1 MISFPLQYT
10 RLGRRVQLTTHE
22 QDVALT
28 LEDRLLASVAYAFV
42 DARVGP
48 GVDWYA
54 QMWSM
59 FTIGHIPP
67 YVFNQVY
74 QRLEPVD
81 PPLSD
86 ERATQLVFE
95 ILTTAYQVAGQRN
108 RLRELQTKVRDAKK
122 WFTERSSRRK

>member
-1 MISFPLQYT
+1 MISFPVQYT
-10 RLGRRVQLTTHE
+10 RLGRRMQLTTHE
-22 QDVALT
+22 QDVALN
-28 LEDRLLASVAYAFV
+28 LEERLLASVAYAFV

-74 QRLEPVD
+74 QRLEPVQ
-81 PPLSD
+81 PPMSD
-86 ERATQLVFE
+86 ERATNLVFE
-95 ILTTAYQVAGQRN
+95 ILTTAYQMAAQQR
-108 RLRELQTKVRDAKK
+108 RLRHLQMKVRDAKK
-122 WFTERSSRRK
+122 WFSERSTRRK